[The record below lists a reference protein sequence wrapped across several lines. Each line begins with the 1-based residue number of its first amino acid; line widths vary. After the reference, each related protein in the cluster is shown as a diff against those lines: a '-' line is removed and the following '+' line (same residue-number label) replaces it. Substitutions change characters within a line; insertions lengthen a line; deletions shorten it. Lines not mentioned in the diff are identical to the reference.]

1 MVFRSRIADEQTSSL
16 GGWLFADLFL
26 LVMVVGLAG
35 FTISKD
41 DASPTTSTTTTVCF
55 TGSLIGED
63 SFVGRPE
70 YSNQTTSTLLADL
83 EDWIEDQSLQLPKV
97 AVAIVKGGYKGADGS
112 DSQGQSDAK
121 NFWNNRAKYALQQ
134 YVVSRTE
141 VRTFGTKAIEPGNFE
156 VELFFVETANQ
167 C

>member
-26 LVMVVGLAG
+26 LVMVVGFAG
-35 FTISKD
+35 SAISED
-41 DASPTTSTTTTVCF
+41 ESSPTTSTTTTVCF
-55 TGSLIGED
+55 TGSRIGEE
-63 SFVGRPE
+63 SFVGRRK
-70 YSNQTTSTLLADL
+70 YSYQTTSTLLADL
-83 EDWIEDQSLQLPKV
+83 KDWMDDQSLQLPKV
-97 AVAIVKGGYKGADGS
+97 AVAIVRGGYKGADGS

-121 NFWNNRAKYALQQ
+121 NFWNDRAKYALQE
-134 YVVSRTE
+134 YVESRTE
-141 VRTFGTKAIEPGNFE
+141 VRPFGTKASDPGNFE